1 MTILKQFVALK
12 LRVCLPSFTAVVP
25 KLFGDKTH
33 FQNFKKFPLP
43 DICIIWWKVS
53 NYLLNHIFLI
63 FGELPA
69 VWEPMLYWMIQVHP
83 TLFPDR
89 VLKIELPGKNYPDI
103 SFERKE
109 GHEKFYWNISVSP
122 SVPVFI
128 SVDERRNWASSPVLN
143 GWNKFLGICNCIQR
157 EPLGFSFSIVFNLS
171 NKICLLFWKQA
182 WKFFSSCNKLNS
194 RIKSI

>member
-1 MTILKQFVALK
+1 
-12 LRVCLPSFTAVVP
+12 
-25 KLFGDKTH
+25 
-33 FQNFKKFPLP
+33 
-43 DICIIWWKVS
+43 
-53 NYLLNHIFLI
+53 
-63 FGELPA
+63 
-69 VWEPMLYWMIQVHP
+69 MIQVHP

-157 EPLGFSFSIVFNLS
+157 EPLWFSFYVDFNLS
-171 NKICLLFWKQA
+171 NKICLLFWKQVENSFQA
-182 WKFFSSCNKLNS
+182 MYNLFQLTYNKLEEWS
-194 RIKSI
+194 WFKAVVTRLKLLFVPVLVS